1 MKIARG
7 AEAIIYKE
15 KDTIIKDRVIKT
27 YRHTQLDAVLRKRR
41 TKSEAKILNTL
52 IRHIKVP
59 KVIEIKDNI
68 LILEYIPGVLVKEIL
83 DSNVSLAKKIGWIVG
98 KMHDLN
104 IVHQDLTTSNMIY
117 VNEEIVLID
126 FGLAFQSIKYED
138 KAVDLHIFKQALESK
153 HHKIADV
160 ALKEF
165 FKGYKP
171 KDLAKI
177 KERFEIVEQRG
188 RNKAK
193 Y

>member
-1 MKIARG
+1 MKLARG

-15 KDTIIKDRVIKT
+15 KDTIVKDRIIKT
-27 YRHTQLDAVLRKRR
+27 YRHTQLDVDLRKRR

-52 IRHIKVP
+52 IKHLRVP
-59 KVIEIKDNI
+59 KVILVKDNI
-68 LILEYIPGVLVKEIL
+68 LTLEFIKGRLVKDIL
-83 DSNVSLAKKIGWIVG
+83 DSDISLARKIGRVIG

-117 VNEEIVLID
+117 DDEIVLID

-153 HHKIADV
+153 HHQIAEQ

-171 KDLAKI
+171 KDLTKI